1 MPVVTE
7 EQIASAAQLSKE
19 AAIAQDTPM
28 GRMVRDVLRLTGEKV
43 SADQAVLSVAA
54 AHTIAFLEPLLALVG
69 TLATRS
75 TPLPPELRRDL
86 EQMRERVAFLRLL
99 PSLAQTHFGQYVA
112 FHDGELVDADPSQR
126 ALVRRCVE
134 RFGDTSLY
142 VVFVGPVPEVR
153 VPTPFFRHP
162 A

>member
-19 AAIAQDTPM
+19 AAIAQETPM
-28 GRMVRDVLRLTGEKV
+28 GRMVRDVLRLSGDQI
-43 SADQAVLSVAA
+43 SADQAVWSVAS
-54 AHTIAFLEPLLALVG
+54 AHVVATLEPLLALAG
-69 TLATRS
+69 SFSNRTG
-75 TPLPPELRRDL
+75 LPPELQL
-86 EQMRERVAFLRLL
+86 EVEQMRERVAFLRLL

-112 FHDGELVDADPSQR
+112 MHDGELVDADRSQR

-134 RFGDTSLY
+134 RFGDASLY
-142 VVFVGPVPEVR
+142 VVFVGPAPEVR

-162 A
+162 G